1 MPGMRRGT
9 SLRKGL
15 LVDTERL
22 KWPDPVLRIKD
33 EMDLH
38 AVAGG
43 TGYFAFNL
51 RTCKPLSRGNTFPS
65 RAAARRNAEKR
76 TMDHLLILEIQPDG
90 MTYREADAVLRYER
104 TLVSAGVRTPDHLET
119 EENSGALSMPRTKHD
134 QKRMIKQLVS
144 GKPLYP
150 ADVPYG
156 NLPAFTKKGNK

>member
-1 MPGMRRGT
+1 MT
-9 SLRKGL
+9 E
-15 LVDTERL
+15 DIERL

-43 TGYFAFNL
+43 RGYCAFNL
-51 RTCKPLSRGNTFPS
+51 QSGKPMSRGNTFPS
-65 RAAARRNAEKR
+65 RAAARKNAEKR
-76 TMDHLLILEIQPDG
+76 TMDHLLILEVQPDG

-104 TLVSAGVRTPDHLET
+104 TLISAGVRTPDHFET
-119 EENSGALSMPRTKHD
+119 EENSGLLSMPRESWD
-134 QKRMIKQLVS
+134 RARMIKQLKS

-156 NLPAFTKKGNK
+156 NLPAFTKKGK